1 MSNMINIQWWL
12 MIIMT
17 HIQVTRRQNKAMVDA
32 LGNYR
37 SWTVPTFTCHDTKAR
52 PNDSSVRGDGSKWS
66 LFHRRNRRNGYA
78 LDSSSMAKETA
89 HFCNLATRTL
99 QNRIGNKLPTLPT
112 TDTYLAFKWSRLRF
126 LLDVALQ
133 YLLLTIKGLEAASNI
148 YLHHA
153 DFGDT
158 SARRWYI

>member
-1 MSNMINIQWWL
+1 MIQ
-12 MIIMT
+12 
-17 HIQVTRRQNKAMVDA
+17 
-32 LGNYR
+32 YR
-37 SWTVPTFTCHDTKAR
+37 
-52 PNDSSVRGDGSKWS
+52 
-66 LFHRRNRRNGYA
+66 
-78 LDSSSMAKETA
+78 TA

-112 TDTYLAFKWSRLRF
+112 TDTFLAFKWSRAYCFANSSSNLLTLFNLGLRF

-133 YLLLTIKGLEAASNI
+133 YLLLPIKGLEAASNI